1 MKKILKQAIETQ
13 ISTGLDLLG
22 NSPLLNMLSELSK
35 QRLHVL
41 SIQYTK
47 DNLVWGKKIDSRTTT
62 DNIKALRSNFNLINN
77 LTLCFSSNLQNS
89 IANFNQQ
96 KMFV

>member
-62 DNIKALRSNFNLINN
+62 DNN
-77 LTLCFSSNLQNS
+77 LTLLL
-89 IANFNQQ
+89 I
-96 KMFV
+96 

>member
-35 QRLHVL
+35 QRLHVV
-41 SIQYTK
+41 SIQNTK
-47 DNLVWGKKIDSRTTT
+47 DNLVWEKKIDSRTTT
-62 DNIKALRSNFNLINN
+62 DNN
-77 LTLCFSSNLQNS
+77 LTLLL
-89 IANFNQQ
+89 I
-96 KMFV
+96 